1 MMFKYIIFIGIIIVA
16 AIAILIPIILIYRRK
31 LQKIMYSL
39 SDMLDSAIDGTF
51 TTTTYDESSLSA
63 LESKMS
69 DFLESCSISSNKLKA
84 EKESIKCLISD
95 ISHQA
100 KTPVSNIILYSQ
112 ILSEHELSEESA
124 QCVKV
129 LTSQSK
135 KLDFLMQSL
144 VKISRLESGIIT
156 INPQA
161 NKVQPLIDKAVAQI
175 ELKAKEKNIKIEVN
189 RTTGTACYDS
199 KWTVEALYNVI
210 DNAVKYSPCNSTIKI
225 NPIPYNIF
233 FRIDIVDQGIGISE
247 DEKAKIFSRFYRSV
261 KVQNEEGV
269 GIGLFLTQKILTDG
283 GGYIKVSKSLKKGS
297 IFSIF
302 LPIKI

>member
-1 MMFKYIIFIGIIIVA
+1 MFKYIIFIGIIIVA

-233 FRIDIVDQGIGISE
+233 FYLVS
-247 DEKAKIFSRFYRSV
+247 FY
-261 KVQNEEGV
+261 
-269 GIGLFLTQKILTDG
+269 LIL
-283 GGYIKVSKSLKKGS
+283 I
-297 IFSIF
+297 
-302 LPIKI
+302 LP